1 MGISRRWGGGSR
13 AAGSFLAISL
23 SLEVESLRRHV
34 EGTSR
39 LSPPGPA
46 PGHTRAGGQK
56 EEVLALR
63 AWVTWREQEGKGRR
77 QTSVPATGDIKT

>member
-1 MGISRRWGGGSR
+1 MGGGVTGSR
-13 AAGSFLAISL
+13 VILGDK
-23 SLEVESLRRHV
+23 HV
-34 EGTSR
+34 PGGRVPETARGGTSR

-63 AWVTWREQEGKGRR
+63 AWVTWREQEGKGRE
-77 QTSVPATGDIKT
+77 GDRPPSPPQEISKRE